1 MPASEAGSEP
11 AATAPCVPRE
21 AWRTG
26 RSNSRRGCWAKAK
39 LKKTADTAS
48 DLRDISL
55 PLFYDGRRYRYRA
68 RAFRQAKAPAPPK
81 TTPTLGPEPQAA
93 QCGLSALVAKAFP
106 TLVGWALACGGLQ

>member
-68 RAFRQAKAPAPPK
+68 RAFGQAKAPAPPK
-81 TTPTLGPEPQAA
+81 PTSTLAREPQAA
-93 QCGLSALVAKAFP
+93 LACEPALAGERYAKQFGLSAV
-106 TLVGWALACGGLQ
+106 VGQ

>member
-39 LKKTADTAS
+39 LKKTADSAS
-48 DLRDISL
+48 DLRDIGCLYSTTGND
-55 PLFYDGRRYRYRA
+55 PITGWP
-68 RAFRQAKAPAPPK
+68 RAFGQAKAPVPPK
-81 TTPTLGPEPQAA
+81 PTRTLAPESHA
-93 QCGLSALVAKAFP
+93 
-106 TLVGWALACGGLQ
+106 ALACEPALAREPHAAL